1 VAAVANPGGWR
12 VKINWP
18 AVLLGM
24 GVFFPITFLEEIL
37 TMFVLL
43 YLFYERIAGVST
55 SDLTQDQQVRDKG

>member
-1 VAAVANPGGWR
+1 M
-12 VKINWP
+12 KINWP